1 MDGFPMQTSKAFKA
15 AFARAKGIPI
25 EHDISGYGAIADEAT
40 APGSRPSDLPGLM
53 AASRAFMD
61 THRRQG
67 SGGKE
72 GPDQGER
79 EGLVSALALAVDA
92 ARLGLGTE
100 PFRIQVAAA
109 AALSGGKVV
118 EMATGEGKTLAAA
131 LAAAAFALRGTNV
144 QVFTANDYLAERD
157 AAWMAGLYG
166 ALGLR
171 VAAIVERSSREERRE
186 AYASDILYLTARE
199 AGFDYLRDG
208 LARDAGEVVSGEPG
222 AAIFDEA
229 DFILIDEARVPLV
242 IAGARDDGGQE
253 GIGALEA
260 DALASSLME
269 GRDYRVD
276 ARRESVFLTL
286 EGHTRLSAILAAGGI
301 PADEDLARINAAL
314 CARRVLR
321 RDVDYVVR
329 DGAVRPVD
337 EFTGR
342 RTEER
347 RWPWGLQA
355 ALEAKEGVACG
366 EEGLILGTITVEHL
380 AARYPVVAAMT
391 ATAEAA
397 AEDFSRYYGLGTV
410 LFEPRLPSRRR
421 DLPDAVYRNRRACIE
436 ALADEVA
443 ANVRIGR
450 PVLVGTQSVAESE
463 EVAGL
468 LRSRGLRPV
477 LLNARDDGAEAAII
491 AGAGRAGALTI
502 STNMAGR
509 GTDIRLGGP
518 REGLPAEGRD
528 RAEEETA
535 RIAEQGGLLVLGLG
549 RRDSIRV
556 EQQLRG
562 RAGRQGEPGESRFYV
577 SLEDDYFRRYGVRSF
592 LPRDF
597 REEAVPDDGLPIA
610 DRHVVRELDRARSI
624 IAQRNNELRRTLRK
638 YSLIVELDRRALRAM
653 RDAALLGG
661 VLPPELEASVAEAG
675 PAAAKEGAA
684 AVIPLFLE
692 KLDGLWARHLAL
704 AEELREGAG
713 LLVYGH
719 LDPGIEYVKRMGD
732 AFEAALREAVAATAE
747 AFAAGRAA
755 AAPQPQAG
763 RVWTYVSQEESLP
776 AFSILGAQ
784 DDLGA
789 AIGRAAAGMM
799 AAIAELF
806 GRGRREGASGRGPAG
821 APRG

>member
-1 MDGFPMQTSKAFKA
+1 MQTSRTFKA

-25 EHDISGYGAIADEAT
+25 EHDIGGYITIADEAT
-40 APGSRPSDLPGLM
+40 APGNRSSDLPGLM

-61 THRRQG
+61 TRRRKGSRGREESSQG
-67 SGGKE
+67 K
-72 GPDQGER
+72 R
-79 EGLVSALALAVDA
+79 EGLAPALALAVDA
-92 ARLGLGTE
+92 ARLGLGVE
-100 PFRIQVAAA
+100 PYRIQVAAA
-109 AALSGGKVV
+109 AALAGGKVV

-131 LAAAAFALRGTNV
+131 LAAASFALCGTKV
-144 QVFTANDYLAERD
+144 HVFTANDYLAERD
-157 AAWMAGLYG
+157 ASWMAGLYG
-166 ALGLR
+166 ALGLAT
-171 VAAIVERSSREERRE
+171 AAIVEQSSREERRK
-186 AYASDILYLTARE
+186 AYASDILYVTVRE

-208 LARDAGEVVSGEPG
+208 LAYDTRDVVTGELG

-242 IAGARDDGGQE
+242 VAGDRDDEDPAGIGARDADRL
-253 GIGALEA
+253 AASLEA
-260 DALASSLME
+260 

-276 ARRESVFLTL
+276 GRRESAALTL
-286 EGHTRLSAILAAGGI
+286 EGHARLSAILAGGAI

-314 CARRVLR
+314 TARCILR
-321 RDVDYVVR
+321 KDVDYVVR

-342 RTEER
+342 RSEER

-366 EEGLILGTITVEHL
+366 EEGRILGTITVEHL
-380 AARYPVVAAMT
+380 AARYPVIAAMT

-421 DLPDAVYRNRRACIE
+421 DLPDAVYRTREACLE
-436 ALADEVA
+436 ALVDEA
-443 ANVRIGR
+443 AGNALVGR
-450 PVLVGTQSVAESE
+450 PVLVGTESVAESE
-463 EVAGL
+463 EVAGM
-468 LRSRGLRPV
+468 LRRRGMRPV

-491 AGAGRAGALTI
+491 ARAGREGALTI

-518 REGLPAEGRD
+518 REGLAPADLARI
-528 RAEEETA
+528 EEETTRVA
-535 RIAEQGGLLVLGLG
+535 ASGGLLVLGLG
-549 RRDSIRV
+549 RRESLRV

-592 LPRDF
+592 LPRNL
-597 REEAVPDDGLPIA
+597 REEGISDDGMRIS
-610 DRHVVRELDRARSI
+610 DTRVVRELDRARSI

-653 RDAALLGG
+653 RDDALREGS
-661 VLPPELEASVAEAG
+661 LPPEIEAAM
-675 PAAAKEGAA
+675 AAAIEAA
-684 AVIPLFLE
+684 PASADGTRKAVLSAFLGR
-692 KLDGLWARHLAL
+692 LDALWVRHLAL

-732 AFEAALREAVAATAE
+732 AFESALREAVAATAE
-747 AFAAGRAA
+747 DVAAGLTAA
-755 AAPQPQAG
+755 AGAQRQAG
-763 RVWTYVSQEESLP
+763 RVWTYVSQEETLP

-784 DDLGA
+784 NDLGA
-789 AIGRAAAGMM
+789 AIGRAAAGMV
-799 AAIAELF
+799 AAIAGLF
-806 GRGRREGASGRGPAG
+806 GRVRGKDAV
-821 APRG
+821 R

>member
-1 MDGFPMQTSKAFKA
+1 MQKSRTFTA

-25 EHDISGYGAIADEAT
+25 EHDISAYVAIADDAT
-40 APGSRPSDLPGLM
+40 APGNRPSDLPGLM

-61 THRRQG
+61 ARRRKDPGGREGQG
-67 SGGKE
+67 R
-72 GPDQGER
+72 GER
-79 EGLVSALALAVDA
+79 EDLVPALALAVDA
-92 ARLGLGTE
+92 ARLGLGIE
-100 PFRIQVAAA
+100 PFRLQVAAA

-118 EMATGEGKTLAAA
+118 QMATGEGKTLAAA
-131 LAAAAFALRGTNV
+131 LAAASFALRGTNV
-144 QVFTANDYLAERD
+144 HLFTANDYLAERD
-157 AAWMAGLYG
+157 AAWMAGLYK
-166 ALGLR
+166 ALGLKA
-171 VAAIVERSSREERRE
+171 AAIAERSSREERRK
-186 AYASDILYLTARE
+186 AYAQDILYVTARE

-208 LARDAGEVVSGEPG
+208 LALDARDVVSGEPG

-242 IAGARDDGGQE
+242 IAGARDDGLRA

-260 DALASSLME
+260 DVLAASLVE
-269 GRDYRVD
+269 GRDYRVN

-286 EGHTRLSAILAAGGI
+286 EGHARLSVVLAGGGI
-301 PADEDLARINAAL
+301 PADEDLARVHAAL
-314 CARRVLR
+314 SARSLLR
-321 RDVDYVVR
+321 RDVDYVVL

-355 ALEAKEGVACG
+355 ALEAKEGVDCG
-366 EEGLILGTITVEHL
+366 EEGRILGTITVEHL
-380 AARYPVVAAMT
+380 AARYPVLAAMT

-410 LFEPRLPSRRR
+410 LFDPRLPSRRR
-421 DLPDAVYRNRRACIE
+421 DLPDRVYRSRKACVE

-443 ANVRIGR
+443 ANVQVGR

-468 LRSRGLRPV
+468 LRRRGMRPV
-477 LLNARDDGAEAAII
+477 LLNARDDGAEAAVI
-491 AGAGRAGALTI
+491 AGAGRAAALTI

-518 REGLPAEGRD
+518 REGLRGAGLA

-535 RIAEQGGLLVLGLG
+535 HIAAQGGLLVLGLG
-549 RRDSIRV
+549 RRESIRV

-577 SLEDDYFRRYGVRSF
+577 SLEDGYFRRYGVPSF
-592 LPRDF
+592 LPRGF
-597 REEAVPDDGLPIA
+597 REDAGPDDGAPIA
-610 DRHVVRELDRARSI
+610 ERRVVRELDRARSI

-638 YSLIVELDRRALRAM
+638 YSLIVELDRRALRTL
-653 RDAALLGG
+653 RDAILIDG
-661 VLPPELEASVAEAG
+661 VLPDEV
-675 PAAAKEGAA
+675 AAAMAA
-684 AVIPLFLE
+684 AIAAAPGKAGETRKAACSILLGR
-692 KLDGLWARHLAL
+692 LDALWARHLAL

-719 LDPGIEYVKRMGD
+719 LDPGMEYVKRLGD
-732 AFEAALREAVAATAE
+732 AFETALDEAISATA
-747 AFAAGRAA
+747 ADISKGRVADVGD
-755 AAPQPQAG
+755 PSRVG

-776 AFSILGAQ
+776 VFSILGAQ

-789 AIGRAAAGMM
+789 AIGRAAAGMV
-799 AAIAELF
+799 AAIAGF
-806 GRGRREGASGRGPAG
+806 AGRGRSRG
-821 APRG
+821 